1 MSSLV
6 NSLRNIFTRNITK
19 KNNAASKI
27 QSKIRGYN
35 TRKLTNTIK
44 KNSRLYLQGPSKK
57 ETYNKKTMILKR
69 VFDNT
74 HQEAYGTGYNARDEV
89 KLIMSNLGSIEKQD
103 VRAYDRALEIEYQNE
118 IFFLVRRI
126 KNKLNGFK
134 GTTEQSRAKVHKEL
148 EELRYLFYIPF
159 HRAWGWSHSDQ
170 NWKQGNPRGYRDE
183 EWSEGKKLYSYYR
196 EHGWQ
201 MDEWIR
207 ENLPTLFPEPN
218 SEGYMRMGGRQKN
231 THTKKLHKTSF

>member
-1 MSSLV
+1 MSLLV
-6 NSLRNIFTRNITK
+6 NSLRNIFTSSVTN

-27 QSKIRGYN
+27 QSVFKGYN

-69 VFDNT
+69 MFDNT

-103 VRAYDRALEIEYQNE
+103 VRAYDRAHEIEYENE

-159 HRAWGWSHSDQ
+159 HRA
-170 NWKQGNPRGYRDE
+170 
-183 EWSEGKKLYSYYR
+183 
-196 EHGWQ
+196 
-201 MDEWIR
+201 
-207 ENLPTLFPEPN
+207 
-218 SEGYMRMGGRQKN
+218 
-231 THTKKLHKTSF
+231 